1 MKRQRPS
8 SFQQPSPPHGGY
20 DPPYS
25 GYDAAASTAYGGYDP
40 PYSGYDAAASTA
52 PSSSSLYDNQV
63 WLLSKKVRQFFSY
76 LILFYHICNGI
87 SFPPLYGYYK

>member
-20 DPPYS
+20 DPPYT
-25 GYDAAASTAYGGYDP
+25 GYDAAASTDNGGYDP

-63 WLLSKKVRQFFSY
+63 
-76 LILFYHICNGI
+76 
-87 SFPPLYGYYK
+87 